1 MSSIHP
7 HEDDGVDPFRERG
20 SSSFSRSQYI
30 LGGRFRFDSASEALL
45 ALVDEAY
52 AGLPA
57 QRPAGAAT
65 AFRVELRLAP
75 AQARPY
81 ADEPPRVRTE
91 SGAGLLCG
99 VIDASNYVVIA
110 PGHGWALIVV
120 SQDMLAHPYHVRYEL
135 IEFAVFV
142 LAARGMRLVPLHGAC
157 VGDRGRGVLLLGA
170 SGAGKSTLAL
180 GALCD
185 GLALLAEDAVFV
197 DPGSLRMLGMGNFVH
212 VKRDSLR
219 FVDDP
224 AARHWIEHA
233 PTIRRR
239 SGVAK
244 FEADLRKAPFAPSGA
259 PLRLA
264 AIVFVSAEPADDAD
278 DLLEVVAEGAVPT
291 MLAADQPYA
300 SGQPG
305 WQAFVAQA
313 RSLGVY
319 RLRRGRHP
327 HDAVA
332 AVRGLLESTRL
343 ASA

>member
-1 MSSIHP
+1 MSSNHP

-20 SSSFSRSQYI
+20 SPAFSRAQDI

-57 QRPAGAAT
+57 QRLPDAGG

-110 PGHGWALIVV
+110 PEQHWALVVV
-120 SQDMLAHPYHVRYEL
+120 SEDMLAYPYHVRYEL

-142 LAARGMRLVPLHGAC
+142 LAARGMGLVPLHGAC
-157 VGDRGRGVLLLGA
+157 VGDEGRGVLLLGA

-185 GLALLAEDAVFV
+185 GLDFLAEDAVFV
-197 DPGSLRMLGMGNFVH
+197 DPRSLRMLGVGNFVH
-212 VKRDSLR
+212 VKHDSLR
-219 FVDDP
+219 FIDD
-224 AARHWIEHA
+224 AASRRWIEEA

-244 FEADLRKAPFAPSGA
+244 FEADLRKAPLPVSTAA
-259 PLRLA
+259 LHLA
-264 AIVFVSAEPADDAD
+264 AVVFVSAEQSVDAD
-278 DLLEVVAEGAVPT
+278 DLLEVVAGDAVPAL
-291 MLAADQPYA
+291 LAADQPYA

-305 WQAFVAQA
+305 WPAFVARA
-313 RSLGVY
+313 SALGVY

-327 HDAVA
+327 RDAVDA
-332 AVRGLLESTRL
+332 LRGLLEATRL
-343 ASA
+343 ANA